1 MARLGAVATAA
12 ACLLAF
18 VQSASNTPVHQVIQ
32 MLTEMKSKGKIAMEA
47 EKKTMATYTEWVDDR
62 ITELGFE
69 IKTANSDI
77 EELSAFLEKTQATI
91 DDLASKLGKL
101 DTDIAQLESDKNAA
115 TKQRETENDEFV
127 KAQEDYSESV
137 DALAAAIQ
145 VLKAQGYDRPQAEM
159 MLQKM
164 AVKTRGMRRV
174 LAAFLEEKNQ
184 KQPGAPEV
192 SAYESQTG
200 GVIELLEKL
209 LVKFKD
215 ELKGVEEAET
225 NSAHAYD
232 LEMLHMDNTIKA
244 LSADRDEKAVRKG
257 ELAGKFAQAK
267 GQLTTTKADLAEDKK
282 MLSDTQAIFEMKK
295 KTFETNQEVRAAELE
310 AIAKAIEIISA
321 PDVAASY
328 ESHVKLV
335 QVGKQPVA
343 AHGVLL
349 LQEGSET
356 AVART
361 AARHEAAKLL
371 RERAATLSSKLLA
384 TVAEGVEANPF
395 AKVITMIEELLVKL
409 KEEAAAEA
417 DHKKWCDGELKANKL
432 KRKEHTTAVDK
443 LSAEVELL
451 GSQIQTMAEE
461 LAKLAKEQAALAEA
475 MAEATADRQK
485 EKATNE
491 ATIKDAVA
499 AQEAL
504 KKALEILREFYS
516 SVAEASLVQTK
527 RQVPEMAA
535 YKGMGGSSKGVIG
548 MLEVIES
555 DFSRL
560 ETDTRASEDQAA
572 SEYKTFMADSQAAKD
587 TKHKREVQ
595 LKLDKDQT
603 EFEQE
608 QVKKDLV
615 SALRKLDAA
624 NKYYDELKPACLEV
638 HVSYEERVA
647 RRQEE
652 IAALRQAYEILDKKG
667 KGAEA

>member
-1 MARLGAVATAA
+1 MARFGVVVVTAA
-12 ACLLAF
+12 LLLSY
-18 VQSASNTPVHQVIQ
+18 VQSSSTTPVHQVLE
-32 MLTEMKSKGKIAMEA
+32 MLTEMKSKGKLAMEE
-47 EKKTMATYTEWVDDR
+47 EKNTMATYTQWVDDR

-69 IKTANSDI
+69 IKTASSEI
-77 EELSAFLEKTQATI
+77 QELEAFLDKTQSTI
-91 DDLASKLGKL
+91 DELESELAKL
-101 DTDIAQLESDKNAA
+101 DTEIAQLEGDQKTA
-115 TKQRETENDEFV
+115 TAQRESENDEFIT
-127 KAQEDYSESV
+127 AQQDYSQSV
-137 DALAAAIQ
+137 DALEAAIQ
-145 VLKAQGYDRPQAEM
+145 VLKSQNYDRPQAEM

-174 LAAFLEEKNQ
+174 LAAFIEEKSQ
-184 KQPGAPEV
+184 RQSGAPEV
-192 SAYESQTG
+192 AAYESQTG
-200 GVIELLEKL
+200 GVIEVLENL

-215 ELKGVEEAET
+215 ELNSVEVAEA

-232 LEMLHMDNTIKA
+232 MEMLHVGNLIKQ
-244 LSADRDEKAVRKG
+244 LTSDHEEKAVRKG
-257 ELAGKFAQAK
+257 ELLGAFAQAK
-267 GQLTTTKADLAEDKK
+267 GQLTTTKADLADDKK
-282 MLSDTQAIFEMKK
+282 MLMDTQTTFEMKK
-295 KTFETNQEVRAAELE
+295 KTFESNQEVRAAELE
-310 AIAKAIEIISA
+310 AIEKAVEIISS
-321 PDVAASY
+321 PDVVASY
-328 ESHVKLV
+328 ETDVKLV
-335 QVGKQPVA
+335 QVSKQPVA
-343 AHGVLL
+343 PHGVLL

-356 AVART
+356 AVARM
-361 AARHEAAKLL
+361 AARHEAADLL
-371 RERAATLSSKLLA
+371 RNRAATLSSKLLA
-384 TVAEGVEANPF
+384 TVAEDVLANPF
-395 AKVITMIEELLVKL
+395 AKVIQMIEELLAKL

-432 KRKEHTTAVDK
+432 KREEHTTAVDT
-443 LSAEVELL
+443 LAAEVESL

-461 LAKLAKEQAALAEA
+461 LATLAKEQAALAEA

-485 EKATNE
+485 EKAANE
-491 ATIKDAVA
+491 ATIKDAAA
-499 AQEAL
+499 AQQAL

-516 SVAEASLVQTK
+516 SVAKPSLVQIK
-527 RQVPEMAA
+527 KQVPEMAA

-572 SEYKTFMADSQAAKD
+572 GEYNTFMEDSKAAAE

-603 EFEQE
+603 EFEQG

-615 SALRKLDAA
+615 FAQKKLDSA
-624 NKYYDELKPACLEV
+624 NNYYDELKPACLEV

-652 IAALRQAYEILDKKG
+652 IAALKQAFEILDQKG